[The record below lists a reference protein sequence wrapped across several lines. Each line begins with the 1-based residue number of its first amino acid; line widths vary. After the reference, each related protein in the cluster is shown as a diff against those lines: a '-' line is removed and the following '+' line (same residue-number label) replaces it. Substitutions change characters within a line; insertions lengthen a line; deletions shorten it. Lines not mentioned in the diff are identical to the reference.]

1 MSQQNT
7 HPFGDDN
14 AVRIIPSPAG
24 ILQLAQLRKTSDIRE
39 GGHNDEISTQE
50 YIRKITEEASE
61 DDHFTR
67 GPWLSAVQYLA
78 AEGSITTGCFG
89 NMKPLSKMENL
100 KSIIHYK
107 VLNDEVCG
115 KAISVGAVL
124 ILRNVS
130 VFSPKSF
137 GHYLNITLKN
147 IVKVFQKDTS
157 AVNSGS
163 SASTSRESYWAE
175 EI

>member
-1 MSQQNT
+1 M
-7 HPFGDDN
+7 
-14 AVRIIPSPAG
+14 
-24 ILQLAQLRKTSDIRE
+24 
-39 GGHNDEISTQE
+39 STQE
-50 YIRKITEEASE
+50 YVRKITEEASE

-67 GPWLSAVQYLA
+67 GSWLNAVQYLA

-89 NMKPLSKMENL
+89 DMKTFIKNGKLEKVVAVIKSCTPNMLGDLTVTLKDLSGMI
-100 KSIIHYK
+100 SCTIHYK
-107 VLNDEVCG
+107 VLNDEVYG

-130 VFSPKSF
+130 VFSPKSS

-147 IVKVFQKDTS
+147 IVNVFPNDTL
-157 AVNSGS
+157 AVNSVYG
-163 SASTSRESYWAE
+163 ASTSRESYWAE

>member
-7 HPFGDDN
+7 HSFGNDN

-24 ILQLAQLRKTSDIRE
+24 NLQLTQLRKTSKIKE
-39 GGHNDEISTQE
+39 GGHNGEMSTQE
-50 YIRKITEEASE
+50 YVRKITEEASE

-67 GPWLSAVQYLA
+67 GMWLSAVQYLA
-78 AEGSITTGCFG
+78 AEGSIAT
-89 NMKPLSKMENL
+89 
-100 KSIIHYK
+100 

-124 ILRNVS
+124 ILCNVL
-130 VFSPKSF
+130 VFSPKSS

-147 IVKVFQKDTS
+147 IVKIFHKDTPG
-157 AVNSGS
+157 VNSGS
-163 SASTSRESYWAE
+163 GASTSRESYWAVE
-175 EI
+175 M